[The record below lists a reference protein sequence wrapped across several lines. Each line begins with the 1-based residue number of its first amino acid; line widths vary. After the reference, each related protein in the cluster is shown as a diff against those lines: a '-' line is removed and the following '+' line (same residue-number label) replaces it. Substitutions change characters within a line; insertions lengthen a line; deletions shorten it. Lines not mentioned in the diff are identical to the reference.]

1 MSHSSSSRN
10 KNVLDERIRLGETCT
25 EALEFWLVLELTPL
39 QKNVGISISSLLIF
53 RLFWDHYNCWLG
65 INFVYRGYVRTYDIY
80 SNWMGMTVMNIWS
93 RPSNSKFRPFWS
105 SLTMHILSLQ
115 TVWITPHCLDCQDT
129 LDRRYLQ
136 LFWLRE
142 IRTGIFTL
150 ELGITVESSLFLH
163 ANGDSYVRHDTV
175 PGLMRQ
181 RSRVIPFTI
190 SMTPLT
196 EVRSILFASVWI
208 SIIQHRDE
216 RVAIPMENIVIPQLS
231 L

>member
-1 MSHSSSSRN
+1 M
-10 KNVLDERIRLGETCT
+10 LDERIRLGETCT

-53 RLFWDHYNCWLG
+53 RLFWDNYNCWLG

-105 SLTMHILSLQ
+105 SSTMHILSLQ
-115 TVWITPHCLDCQDT
+115 GVWITPHCLDCQDT
-129 LDRRYLQ
+129 SDRRYLQ